1 MPERVVRNDEFQVS
15 ASELSDDAFFA
26 GVDERRFASPD
37 YTSAE
42 LGTQALKTL
51 LERNGI
57 RATEL
62 DLIIC
67 SAQLNDVFSPGVGTA
82 IQHAVGATSAAVV
95 QVDNGCCSWVS
106 SIDMARAYIDS
117 GRYRRV
123 AVVTATN
130 FVSRLPE
137 FQRSSESL
145 VLGDGASATLLVASS
160 GEPTV
165 LSVHERAFG
174 ENWGALRIEPD
185 AVNGVDLPYWERGAG
200 PLTVRFNK
208 KMLLRLWEVAMERLP
223 EAVDLA
229 LKEAGLG
236 PGDVSC
242 LLTHQP
248 NTRYIDEWRKRC
260 GIEPARSYDTLRHY
274 GNMFQSNL
282 PVTFAEAR
290 DKGVISTGDIVTFA
304 TFSHGGELAS
314 AMVWHWNG

>member
-42 LGTQALKTL
+42 LGTQALKKL

-117 GRYRRV
+117 GR
-123 AVVTATN
+123 
-130 FVSRLPE
+130 
-137 FQRSSESL
+137 
-145 VLGDGASATLLVASS
+145 
-160 GEPTV
+160 
-165 LSVHERAFG
+165 
-174 ENWGALRIEPD
+174 I
-185 AVNGVDLPYWERGAG
+185 AG
-200 PLTVRFNK
+200 PRRRRLGHPARG
-208 KMLLRLWEVAMERLP
+208 LLRRTDRPLRP
-223 EAVDLA
+223 RT
-229 LKEAGLG
+229 GL
-236 PGDVSC
+236 
-242 LLTHQP
+242 
-248 NTRYIDEWRKRC
+248 R
-260 GIEPARSYDTLRHY
+260 
-274 GNMFQSNL
+274 
-282 PVTFAEAR
+282 
-290 DKGVISTGDIVTFA
+290 
-304 TFSHGGELAS
+304 
-314 AMVWHWNG
+314 